1 MKLTILK
8 IDKPV
13 YMGDFEKVL
22 LPTVEGQVEVLPGH
36 APYMSV
42 LKEGK
47 IVYTV
52 DGEQNEIDIK
62 KGFIEVNKAEV
73 LVIL

>member
-22 LPTVEGQVEVLPGH
+22 LPAVEGQIEVLPGH

-52 DGEQNEIDIK
+52 DGKQEEIDIK
-62 KGFIEVNKAEV
+62 KGFVEVNKAEV